1 MAKGLPQIGDKFKGA
16 VQKTDQEQRI
26 TDLQAEVERLR
37 ASQSPELETEIAKLR
52 EQLQT
57 QTGEIAIDTGLI
69 DPNPNQPRQQL
80 HKSLFRQKRDY

>member
-1 MAKGLPQIGDKFKGA
+1 MAKRLLQIGDKFKDA

-37 ASQSPELETEIAKLR
+37 ALQSPKLETEITKLR

-57 QTGEIAIDTGLI
+57 QTGEITIRLI
-69 DPNPNQPRQQL
+69 
-80 HKSLFRQKRDY
+80 HKR